1 MVEMAFLVAS
11 SSSSS
16 YPSRVLSPTSATP
29 NRKPPTSPRRK
40 LRRSLAKPLLSDVRR
55 DLTAVPHHTGP
66 SSAAAAPSSSSTRNL
81 LKYYA
86 RLASKLAKKGKLRDF
101 LMIAESVLTSD
112 AVAADSPQF
121 VARIDPRLTAQGIAA
136 VLRDGNLAE
145 VIGFLSEAARLGFCL
160 SSLFDK
166 PALEALGLECRRL
179 ADEGK
184 LEECVELM
192 ETLAGYEFSIKD
204 IVDPDY
210 ILSKII
216 HTRDPDLAVRYASVF
231 SHSQLLFCSIL
242 EEFGKK
248 HDVGSA
254 IKAFEIFKE
263 KSGGMNMFAWR
274 AMIDVCGLC
283 GDCLKSRSIFE
294 ELLAQNITP
303 NVYVFNS
310 LMNVNA
316 HDMSYTFGVYK
327 HMQNLGVTADV
338 TSYNILLKACCNA
351 KRVDLAQ
358 NIYGEIRYMALKG
371 ALKLDVFT
379 YTTMIKVFAD
389 AKMWQMA
396 LSIKED
402 MVSANVNP
410 NIVTWSSLLS
420 ACANSGLVDHAIQ
433 LFEEMLMTGCEPN
446 AQCCNILLY
455 ACVESCQ
462 YDRAFRLFYA
472 WKETGFQIPFST
484 KDTKC
489 DFRDVSLAIK
499 SRDEYTSYES
509 SVQDAKPYHVATV
522 VPFRPTVFTFNILMK
537 ACGTDYYRAKALMD
551 EMKTMG
557 LTPNRISWSTLIDI
571 YGAAQNIKGAMQAF
585 RALRDVGIKLDV
597 VAYTTA
603 IKVTYNTL
611 LRARNKYGSLH
622 EVQQCLGI
630 YQEMRKAGYRSND
643 YYLKELIEEWC
654 EGVLCSKD
662 QSRNVLGSDNY
673 SEANSRKPYN
683 LLLEKVAI
691 HLQRDAGDS
700 RAIDIRGLTKVE
712 ARIVVLSV
720 LRMIKENYM
729 LGKSIEDDI
738 IITTEISKETMNST
752 GHEVDV
758 RQSITEVLQD
768 ELGLDVRT
776 RYGPP
781 DHLLCNPSI
790 LPPDSNLQARRPQ
803 DLGVIKHRKRIKHLL
818 QRIITQK
825 KKNQLWEVDWIAE
838 KGGRAGKGAGSAK
851 DGPSNQEQESSKA
864 CRRKETVLGLPS
876 SPCVRRL
883 WHDFLAERDAGVK
896 WPMQVTKPFPLPS
909 ISPRWLLFSYLCCL
923 ILAEMMEISR
933 REKEDA
939 GSRIVDS
946 LRGRLLAERVATKAA
961 EEEAESLAKRLEEL
975 ERELAEEI
983 RCRRRAEKRLK
994 HALTKLESLKLAEER
1009 SCSSSQCSAMVNSG
1023 QCGPPEEVEGMAGDV
1038 SGKLVSLVEGK
1049 CSLVGTVQDHVED
1062 EPEFR
1067 SQDASRTSCGDNK
1080 KERSMDE
1087 GSKEERMLDLIP
1099 GCRQPESEAPELQN
1113 KEDVHHVLA
1122 ALRNVRQ
1129 LLLLSVGRKAN
1140 IYSPEQLLAEMIDV
1154 FNLII
1159 QNKSSTI
1166 FFFLRETK
1174 RKQFEPKIVLPTIF
1188 NLKFPKLLKK
1198 LLQIIYPL
1206 LWSKVG
1212 TPDITKH
1219 HWNSPFHDDTFVI
1232 FVFLDPTLLGK
1243 EFYHGL
1249 SVSTLEE
1256 QVPPRKMPTDF
1267 NTHAKRFSY
1276 RLGSSETSEA
1286 EKLGWEAYAY
1296 IHETKI

>member
-1 MVEMAFLVAS
+1 MVEMAYLVAS

-16 YPSRVLSPTSATP
+16 PSRVLSPTSATP

-40 LRRSLAKPLLSDVRR
+40 LRRSPAKPLLSDVRR

-81 LKYYA
+81 LIYYA
-86 RLASKLAKKGKLRDF
+86 RLASKLAKNGKLRDF

-358 NIYGEIRYMALKG
+358 NIYGEIRYMASKG

-499 SRDEYTSYES
+499 SRDEYTTYES

-603 IKVTYNTL
+603 IKVCVENNNLKVAYSLFEEMKRYQIRPNWVTYNTL

-630 YQEMRKAGYRSND
+630 YQEMRKAGYQSND

-758 RQSITEVLQD
+758 RQSITEALQD

-781 DHLLCNPSI
+781 DHPLCNPSI
-790 LPPDSNLQARRPQ
+790 LPPDSNLQVRRPQ
-803 DLGVIKHRKRIKHLL
+803 DLGVIKVTRESLL
-818 QRIITQK
+818 CWLQK
-825 KKNQLWEVDWIAE
+825 
-838 KGGRAGKGAGSAK
+838 
-851 DGPSNQEQESSKA
+851 
-864 CRRKETVLGLPS
+864 
-876 SPCVRRL
+876 
-883 WHDFLAERDAGVK
+883 
-896 WPMQVTKPFPLPS
+896 
-909 ISPRWLLFSYLCCL
+909 
-923 ILAEMMEISR
+923 
-933 REKEDA
+933 
-939 GSRIVDS
+939 
-946 LRGRLLAERVATKAA
+946 RGR
-961 EEEAESLAKRLEEL
+961 
-975 ERELAEEI
+975 
-983 RCRRRAEKRLK
+983 
-994 HALTKLESLKLAEER
+994 H
-1009 SCSSSQCSAMVNSG
+1009 
-1023 QCGPPEEVEGMAGDV
+1023 
-1038 SGKLVSLVEGK
+1038 
-1049 CSLVGTVQDHVED
+1049 
-1062 EPEFR
+1062 
-1067 SQDASRTSCGDNK
+1067 
-1080 KERSMDE
+1080 
-1087 GSKEERMLDLIP
+1087 
-1099 GCRQPESEAPELQN
+1099 SEA
-1113 KEDVHHVLA
+1113 DC
-1122 ALRNVRQ
+1122 
-1129 LLLLSVGRKAN
+1129 
-1140 IYSPEQLLAEMIDV
+1140 
-1154 FNLII
+1154 
-1159 QNKSSTI
+1159 
-1166 FFFLRETK
+1166 
-1174 RKQFEPKIVLPTIF
+1174 
-1188 NLKFPKLLKK
+1188 
-1198 LLQIIYPL
+1198 
-1206 LWSKVG
+1206 
-1212 TPDITKH
+1212 
-1219 HWNSPFHDDTFVI
+1219 
-1232 FVFLDPTLLGK
+1232 
-1243 EFYHGL
+1243 
-1249 SVSTLEE
+1249 
-1256 QVPPRKMPTDF
+1256 
-1267 NTHAKRFSY
+1267 
-1276 RLGSSETSEA
+1276 
-1286 EKLGWEAYAY
+1286 
-1296 IHETKI
+1296 

>member
-379 YTTMIKVFAD
+379 YTTMIKVSGSVMMGF
-389 AKMWQMA
+389 KGLQ
-396 LSIKED
+396 LS
-402 MVSANVNP
+402 
-410 NIVTWSSLLS
+410 
-420 ACANSGLVDHAIQ
+420 
-433 LFEEMLMTGCEPN
+433 
-446 AQCCNILLY
+446 
-455 ACVESCQ
+455 
-462 YDRAFRLFYA
+462 
-472 WKETGFQIPFST
+472 
-484 KDTKC
+484 
-489 DFRDVSLAIK
+489 
-499 SRDEYTSYES
+499 
-509 SVQDAKPYHVATV
+509 
-522 VPFRPTVFTFNILMK
+522 

>member
-327 HMQNLGVTADV
+327 HMQ
-338 TSYNILLKACCNA
+338 
-351 KRVDLAQ
+351 
-358 NIYGEIRYMALKG
+358 
-371 ALKLDVFT
+371 
-379 YTTMIKVFAD
+379 VFAD

-603 IKVTYNTL
+603 IKDDYNFVNVTYNTL

-729 LGKSIEDDI
+729 L
-738 IITTEISKETMNST
+738 
-752 GHEVDV
+752 
-758 RQSITEVLQD
+758 
-768 ELGLDVRT
+768 
-776 RYGPP
+776 
-781 DHLLCNPSI
+781 
-790 LPPDSNLQARRPQ
+790 
-803 DLGVIKHRKRIKHLL
+803 
-818 QRIITQK
+818 
-825 KKNQLWEVDWIAE
+825 
-838 KGGRAGKGAGSAK
+838 GGRAGKGAGSAK

-1140 IYSPEQLLAEMIDV
+1140 IYSPEQLLAGQRDSH
-1154 FNLII
+1154 
-1159 QNKSSTI
+1159 Q
-1166 FFFLRETK
+1166 
-1174 RKQFEPKIVLPTIF
+1174 
-1188 NLKFPKLLKK
+1188 
-1198 LLQIIYPL
+1198 
-1206 LWSKVG
+1206 
-1212 TPDITKH
+1212 
-1219 HWNSPFHDDTFVI
+1219 
-1232 FVFLDPTLLGK
+1232 
-1243 EFYHGL
+1243 
-1249 SVSTLEE
+1249 
-1256 QVPPRKMPTDF
+1256 
-1267 NTHAKRFSY
+1267 
-1276 RLGSSETSEA
+1276 
-1286 EKLGWEAYAY
+1286 
-1296 IHETKI
+1296 